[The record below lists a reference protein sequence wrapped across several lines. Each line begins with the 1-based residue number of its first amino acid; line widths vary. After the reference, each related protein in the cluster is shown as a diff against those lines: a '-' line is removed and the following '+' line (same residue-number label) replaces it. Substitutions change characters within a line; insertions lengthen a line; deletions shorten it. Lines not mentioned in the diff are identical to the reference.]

1 MRARSSALPSLPL
14 SLSPSS
20 LSVWRAADLPKPPAK
35 PAGDSAADLT
45 EALIPA
51 GSAGSQKA
59 ERMTSPNYSACH
71 SSYQMA
77 TQNVGVEVEAM
88 ARGCAA
94 IAKMHPL
101 GAPLLGNQSAASAPQ
116 SFPFKA
122 QAKHCYRVYG
132 AAVTGIKDLDLL
144 IKDSAG
150 AVAGEDST
158 DDPTPVVLEDG
169 VVCFK
174 KERGDRAGGGER
186 GGDGRRRSRCR
197 SGATRYP

>member
-1 MRARSSALPSLPL
+1 MRVLFAEPIFALPFALLAACGGAPTH
-14 SLSPSS
+14 PSAPPGDTS
-20 LSVWRAADLPKPPAK
+20 ADET
-35 PAGDSAADLT
+35 DV
-45 EALIPA
+45 LIPA

-59 ERMTSPNYSACH
+59 DRMTSPRYSSCH
-71 SSYQMA
+71 STYSMA
-77 TQNVGVEVEAM
+77 SQNVGVEVAAM

-94 IAKMHPL
+94 VTKMHPL
-101 GAPLLGNQSAASAPQ
+101 GAPLLGNQSAKNAPQ

-122 QAKHCYRVYG
+122 QANHCYRVYG

-144 IKDSAG
+144 IKDSTG

-174 KERGDRAGGGER
+174 ENDDATVVASV
-186 GGDGRRRSRCR
+186 GDG
-197 SGATRYP
+197 SGAFAVQIWGD